1 MLFGLQKGLEGQY
14 QGRMFP
20 LPFDSWAAGQNRSVR
35 RIKDRKQLFLGWD
48 LLEIPE

>member
-1 MLFGLQKGLEGQY
+1 MLFRLQKGLEGEY

-48 LLEIPE
+48 LSEIPE